1 MLATTYEHHPVAFK
15 EPPKPLELALALEL
29 SAESELEQL
38 EATVTRLGMNFVDMG
53 EAIERIRAKSLFKVA
68 GYKTFAKYVFAK
80 WGLTGGMAQKY
91 IKASRVYRTLV
102 EAGYD
107 TAILPPSYSLYSAWS
122 SLDDEEIAVLWQEY
136 MGECDGEP
144 SVTTAWAFIKRY
156 KTKEAK
162 PKTKR
167 AIVTDV
173 QSADIVMQLAKQMD
187 ATPGEVIRRM
197 VDRLMEDA
205 KQY

>member
-1 MLATTYEHHPVAFK
+1 M
-15 EPPKPLELALALEL
+15 
-29 SAESELEQL
+29 
-38 EATVTRLGMNFVDMG
+38 
-53 EAIERIRAKSLFKVA
+53 
-68 GYKTFAKYVFAK
+68 
-80 WGLTGGMAQKY
+80 
-91 IKASRVYRTLV
+91 
-102 EAGYD
+102 
-107 TAILPPSYSLYSAWS
+107 
-122 SLDDEEIAVLWQEY
+122 EE
-136 MGECDGEP
+136 CNNEP

-156 KTKEAK
+156 KTKAAK

-187 ATPGEVIRRM
+187 ATPSEVIRRM